1 MEESSDANGSDMED
15 RAVLPLPT
23 TDNIR
28 PSGLAPTAGT
38 RARVRQLPYR
48 AEIQQKRHAH
58 DFTIRCLEKV
68 RFPVAW
74 NE

>member
-48 AEIQQKRHAH
+48 AEIQQ
-58 DFTIRCLEKV
+58 IRPKKNDMHMILL
-68 RFPVAW
+68 FDA
-74 NE
+74 